1 MKHTIVYAAVLFFF
15 TVLNSCNTCSNEK
28 ERGRVKTGDKIEMNT
43 DSVELKVL
51 QFNIW
56 GEGTAVPGGFDA
68 MVDEVINTEAD
79 LIALSE
85 VRNYNDQ
92 GLAERL
98 VNAMAEKGYTY
109 YSERSEG
116 SGILSRFPILSQEAL
131 YPLKNDQGSITKAMI
146 DAPSGLISFYSAHL
160 DYTHYAC
167 YLPRGYDGITWKRLS
182 APILD
187 VNTILEQNKQSK
199 RDEAIDVFIDD
210 ALEEHK
216 KGNTV
221 LLAGDFNE
229 PSHLDWGEASKEFFD
244 HNGMVV
250 PWQNSIKLMENGF
263 MDAYRTKYLDPVTHP
278 GLTWAANNT
287 GVKLDK
293 LVWTSE
299 ADDRDRIDFIHY
311 FPNKQLKLKDVVIVG
326 PVGSIVKGK
335 RVETNPGQD
344 KFLLPKGIWP
354 SDHKAVLA
362 TFEFH
367 RLRK

>member
-1 MKHTIVYAAVLFFF
+1 MRP
-15 TVLNSCNTCSNEK
+15 NEK
-28 ERGRVKTGDKIEMNT
+28 ERTKTGDKIEMIV
-43 DSVELKVL
+43 DSYELKVL
-51 QFNIW
+51 QLNIW
-56 GEGTAVPGGFDA
+56 GEGTSVLGGFEA
-68 MVDEVINTEAD
+68 MVGEIISTEAD

-85 VRNYNDQ
+85 VRNYNDES
-92 GLAERL
+92 LAERL

-131 YPLKNDQGSITKAMI
+131 YPLTNDQGSITKAMI
-146 DAPSGLISFYSAHL
+146 KAPSGPIAFYSAHL

-187 VNTILEQNKQSK
+187 AGTILEQNEQSM
-199 RDEAIDVFIDD
+199 RDEAIAVFVRD

-229 PSHLDWGEASKEFFD
+229 PSHLDWGEASKDLFD
-244 HNGMVV
+244 HNGTVV

-263 MDAYRTKYLDPVTHP
+263 LDAYRAKYPDPVTHP

-287 GVKLDK
+287 DVKLDK
-293 LVWTSE
+293 LVWTPE

-311 FPNKQLKLKDVVIVG
+311 FPNKQLTLKDVVIVG
-326 PVGSIVKGK
+326 PVGSIAKGK
-335 RVETNPGQD
+335 RIKTNPGLD
-344 KFLLPKGIWP
+344 KIVAPKGIWP

-362 TFEFH
+362 TFEFDSI
-367 RLRK
+367 KEQ